1 MLYLKK
7 LVRCF
12 LIKAIEH
19 LEYLKTIDEE
29 TFLDK
34 LTENTLFWELIYLN
48 VYLGTC
54 QRVPAFPGIKTFNVL
69 ILFPC
74 HLG

>member
-34 LTENTLFWELIYLN
+34 LTENTLFWKLIHLN
-48 VYLGTC
+48 TQEWGLV
-54 QRVPAFPGIKTFNVL
+54 NVFL
-69 ILFPC
+69 LF
-74 HLG
+74 LA

>member
-29 TFLDK
+29 TFLDN
-34 LTENTLFWELIYLN
+34 LTENTIFWKLIHLNTQEWGLVNVFLLFL
-48 VYLGTC
+48 
-54 QRVPAFPGIKTFNVL
+54 A
-69 ILFPC
+69 
-74 HLG
+74 

>member
-29 TFLDK
+29 KFLDK
-34 LTENTLFWELIYLN
+34 LTENTLFWKLIHLN
-48 VYLGTC
+48 TQEWGLVNEFL
-54 QRVPAFPGIKTFNVL
+54 
-69 ILFPC
+69 LF
-74 HLG
+74 LA

>member
-1 MLYLKK
+1 MLYLKN

-29 TFLDK
+29 TFLYK
-34 LTENTLFWELIYLN
+34 LTENTLFWKLIHLN
-48 VYLGTC
+48 TQEWGLV
-54 QRVPAFPGIKTFNVL
+54 NVFL
-69 ILFPC
+69 LF
-74 HLG
+74 LA